1 MIDKSTLANIHSY
14 VEDKVGY
21 VILDN
26 PSRLNAISL
35 SMWEK
40 IGILLKEYEKN
51 NNIRCVVLKGKGKK
65 AFSAGADISEFNNN
79 RSQSDTVLKYDNVSK
94 NSLKI
99 LQRFSKPT
107 IALIDGYCIGG
118 GLATALS
125 CDIRLASKKSTF
137 AIPAAKLGLAY
148 DYLGIKKLRDIVG
161 PSRAKYIFFTARQFT
176 SDEAMQMGI
185 IEQIFNDSD
194 FDEHTLKVLNAISD
208 NAPLTI
214 ASAKLAIDA
223 DPQDSKMI
231 QRCREFEQVCFSSK
245 DYEEG
250 RLAFSEKR
258 KPIFKGH

>member
-14 VEDKVGY
+14 VEEKVGY

-65 AFSAGADISEFNNN
+65 AFSAGADISEFNDN

-94 NSLKI
+94 NT
-99 LQRFSKPT
+99 LQNLQNFSKPT

-194 FDEHTLKVLNAISD
+194 FEEHTLKVLNAISD

>member
-21 VILDN
+21 IILDN

-40 IGILLKEYEKN
+40 IGILLKEYENN

-65 AFSAGADISEFNNN
+65 AFSAGADISEFNDN

-94 NSLKI
+94 NSLQI

-231 QRCREFEQVCFSSK
+231 ERCKEFEQVCFSSK

>member
-40 IGILLKEYEKN
+40 IGILLKEYENN

-194 FDEHTLKVLNAISD
+194 FEEHTLKVLNAISD

-214 ASAKLAIDA
+214 ASAKLAIDV

-231 QRCREFEQVCFSSK
+231 
-245 DYEEG
+245 
-250 RLAFSEKR
+250 EKM
-258 KPIFKGH
+258 

>member
-40 IGILLKEYEKN
+40 IGILLKEYENN

-194 FDEHTLKVLNAISD
+194 FEEHTLKVLNAISD

-231 QRCREFEQVCFSSK
+231 ERCREFEQVCFSSK

>member
-21 VILDN
+21 IILDN

-65 AFSAGADISEFNNN
+65 AFSAGADISEFNDN

-94 NSLKI
+94 NSLQI

>member
-65 AFSAGADISEFNNN
+65 AFSAGADISEFNDN

-94 NSLKI
+94 NSLQI

-125 CDIRLASKKSTF
+125 CDIRLASKK
-137 AIPAAKLGLAY
+137 
-148 DYLGIKKLRDIVG
+148 
-161 PSRAKYIFFTARQFT
+161 
-176 SDEAMQMGI
+176 
-185 IEQIFNDSD
+185 
-194 FDEHTLKVLNAISD
+194 
-208 NAPLTI
+208 
-214 ASAKLAIDA
+214 
-223 DPQDSKMI
+223 
-231 QRCREFEQVCFSSK
+231 
-245 DYEEG
+245 
-250 RLAFSEKR
+250 
-258 KPIFKGH
+258 

>member
-21 VILDN
+21 IILDN

-94 NSLKI
+94 NSLQI

>member
-21 VILDN
+21 IILDN

-40 IGILLKEYEKN
+40 IGILLKEYENN

-65 AFSAGADISEFNNN
+65 AFSAGADISEFNDN

-94 NSLKI
+94 NSLQI
-99 LQRFSKPT
+99 LQSFSKPT

-148 DYLGIKKLRDIVG
+148 DYLGIKKLKDIVG
-161 PSRAKYIFFTARQFT
+161 PSIAKYIFFTARQFT

-185 IEQIFNDSD
+185 IEQIFNDND

-231 QRCREFEQVCFSSK
+231 ERCKEFEQVCFSSK

>member
-65 AFSAGADISEFNNN
+65 AFSAGADISEFNDN

-194 FDEHTLKVLNAISD
+194 FEKHTLKVLNAISD

>member
-65 AFSAGADISEFNNN
+65 AFSAGADISEFNDN

-94 NSLKI
+94 NSLQI
-99 LQRFSKPT
+99 LQSFSKPT

-194 FDEHTLKVLNAISD
+194 FEEHTLKVLNAISD

>member
-21 VILDN
+21 IILDN

-40 IGILLKEYEKN
+40 IGILLKEYENN

-94 NSLKI
+94 NSLQI

-258 KPIFKGH
+258 KPFFKGH

>member
-40 IGILLKEYEKN
+40 IGILLKEYENN

-65 AFSAGADISEFNNN
+65 AFSAGADISEFNDN

-94 NSLKI
+94 NSLQI

-258 KPIFKGH
+258 KPFFKGH

>member
-40 IGILLKEYEKN
+40 IGILLKEYEYN

-194 FDEHTLKVLNAISD
+194 FEEHTLKVLNAISD

-214 ASAKLAIDA
+214 ASAKLAIDV

-231 QRCREFEQVCFSSK
+231 ERCREFEQVCFSSK

>member
-1 MIDKSTLANIHSY
+1 MIDNSTLANIHSY

-21 VILDN
+21 IILDN

-40 IGILLKEYEKN
+40 IGLLLEEYKN
-51 NNIRCVVLKGKGKK
+51 NKSIRCVALKGKGTK
-65 AFSAGADISEFNNN
+65 AFSAGADISEFNDN
-79 RSQSDTVLKYDNVSK
+79 RSRSDSVLKYDNISK
-94 NSLKI
+94 NTLQI
-99 LQRFSKPT
+99 LQNFSKPT

-148 DYLGIKKLRDIVG
+148 DYLGIKKLRDIIG
-161 PSRAKYIFFTARQFT
+161 PSRAKYIFFTARQFA
-176 SDEAMQMGI
+176 SNEALQMGI
-185 IEQIFNDSD
+185 IEQVFNNSD
-194 FDEHTLKVLNAISD
+194 FDLCTLEVLNSISY

-223 DPQDSKMI
+223 DPHDNEMI
-231 QRCREFEQVCFSSK
+231 ERCKEFEQICFSSK

-258 KPIFKGH
+258 KPIFKGY

>member
-21 VILDN
+21 IILDN

-40 IGILLKEYEKN
+40 IGILLKEYENN

-65 AFSAGADISEFNNN
+65 AFSAGADISEFNDN

-94 NSLKI
+94 NSLQI

-258 KPIFKGH
+258 KPFFKGH

>member
-21 VILDN
+21 IILDN

-40 IGILLKEYEKN
+40 IGILLKEYENN

-94 NSLKI
+94 NSLQI

-194 FDEHTLKVLNAISD
+194 FEEHTLKVLNAISD

-258 KPIFKGH
+258 KPFFKGH

>member
-21 VILDN
+21 IILDN

-40 IGILLKEYEKN
+40 IGILLKEYENN

-65 AFSAGADISEFNNN
+65 AFSAGADISEFNDN

-94 NSLKI
+94 NSLQI

-231 QRCREFEQVCFSSK
+231 QRCKEFEQVCFSSK

-258 KPIFKGH
+258 KPFFKGH

>member
-21 VILDN
+21 IILDN

-40 IGILLKEYEKN
+40 IGILLKEYENN

-65 AFSAGADISEFNNN
+65 AFSAGADISEFNDN

-94 NSLKI
+94 NSLQI

-194 FDEHTLKVLNAISD
+194 FEEHTLKVLNAISD

-258 KPIFKGH
+258 KPFFKGH

>member
-40 IGILLKEYEKN
+40 IGILLKEYENN

-94 NSLKI
+94 NSLQI

>member
-65 AFSAGADISEFNNN
+65 AFSAGADISEFNDN

-94 NSLKI
+94 NSLQI

-258 KPIFKGH
+258 KPFFKGH

>member
-40 IGILLKEYEKN
+40 IGILLKEYENN

-65 AFSAGADISEFNNN
+65 AFSAGADISEFNDN

-99 LQRFSKPT
+99 LQHFSKPT

-258 KPIFKGH
+258 KPFFKGH